1 MQGCTGYLYK
11 QGGER
16 KNWKK
21 RWFVLRGN
29 CLSYYENA
37 ESSSPIKSV
46 VLSGYDVHE
55 VPYDRFKKKLCFELF
70 HPQDRTFYLYSEQVD
85 EHDSWMSV
93 LALATLPMNWTGRH
107 RLDALRGSQETPFLP
122 EEILQNAAKE
132 VSELAGFE
140 RLRNVK
146 SWQRRALL
154 RKKMLLCSIHLPYRP
169 STAPGP
175 DVETHERE
183 KEAKRLALL
192 ELVDYC
198 DNIRHGFNDAGIVCD
213 VMNMIVCN
221 ICRALPSLDG
231 AGDDDEEE
239 ETFMEPSWP
248 HLSIVYELLL
258 RIVQSNEIDL
268 ALKKKYIDTKFII
281 RLLDL
286 FDSYDYRERE
296 ALKTITH
303 RIYGK
308 LTNRRALIRRAIS
321 NVFFTFV
328 YETERHNGIAELLE
342 ILGSIINGF
351 AVPVKQDHVKLLER
365 ALIPL
370 HSCKA
375 VRSYHPV
382 LSYCMSQYVNKE
394 QRFAVQI
401 VEGILKCWP
410 QGSSEKEMLFLNEL
424 EEVIEVLSPATF
436 ALIEEKLYDRIARCI
451 RGEHFQVAER
461 ALHMWGNEI
470 LNQIAV
476 EDEAH
481 RRKILP
487 IVFPAL
493 AAISKEGSGH
503 WQQSVRDGAVFV
515 LQRYEQHDSR
525 FYATCQAQ
533 NDKQEATNK
542 K

>member
-1 MQGCTGYLYK
+1 MQEFTGYLYK

-21 RWFVLRGN
+21 RWFILRGN
-29 CLSYYENA
+29 CLSYFN
-37 ESSSPIKSV
+37 SSEDETPIKSFE
-46 VLSGYDVHE
+46 LNGYDIHE
-55 VPYDRFKKKLCFELF
+55 VPYEKFKKKMCFELF
-70 HPQDRTFYLYSEQVD
+70 HTSERTYYMYAEHVD
-85 EHDSWMSV
+85 EHEKWLSQ
-93 LALATLPMNWTGRH
+93 LAVATMPMAWGGVHRQELSTQGDGALLP
-107 RLDALRGSQETPFLP
+107 QEITHKAA
-122 EEILQNAAKE
+122 EEIAQLGQ
-132 VSELAGFE
+132 FE

-154 RKKMLLCSIHLPYRP
+154 RKKMLLCSIHLPFRG
-169 STAPGP
+169 SSAPAP
-175 DVETHERE
+175 DGTREYEKE

-192 ELVDYC
+192 ELVDYI
-198 DNIRHGFNDAGIVCD
+198 DNMRNAFNDPQAVCD
-213 VMNMIVCN
+213 VINMIVCN
-221 ICRALPSLDG
+221 ICRALPARDEN
-231 AGDDDEEE
+231 ADEEE
-239 ETFMEPSWP
+239 EEEHFMEPTWP

-258 RIVQSNEIDL
+258 RIVQSNDIDL

-286 FDSYDYRERE
+286 FDSFDYRERE

-328 YETERHNGIAELLE
+328 YETEKHNGIAELLE

-370 HSCKA
+370 HACKA
-375 VRSYHPV
+375 IRPYHPV

-394 QRFAVQI
+394 QRFAIQI

-410 QGSSEKEMLFLNEL
+410 QGNSDKEMLFLNEL
-424 EEVIEVLSPATF
+424 EEVIEVLSPSTF
-436 ALIEEKLYDRIARCI
+436 ASIEVKLYQRIASCI
-451 RGEHFQVAER
+451 RGEHFQVSER

-470 LNQIAV
+470 LNQIVV
-476 EDEAH
+476 EDETH

-493 AAISKEGSGH
+493 ASISEEGPDGH

-515 LQRYEQHDSR
+515 MQRYEQQDSR
-525 FYATCQAQ
+525 FYTLCQT
-533 NDKQEATNK
+533 KYEEAKSSK